1 MPRELGI
8 VAGAMDIDISTPA
21 LLFPAV
27 SLLFLSYT
35 NRFLALSALIRK
47 LHTDWI
53 QSPDHCSDHLLAQ
66 IDNLGNRL
74 KLIRW
79 MQVSGALSLFNCV
92 CSMGLMLFEQQ
103 LLGTALFALALLLMG
118 VSLVALVREA
128 FISGGALKI
137 LLDATGQPRSGKA
150 GDC

>member
-1 MPRELGI
+1 MT
-8 VAGAMDIDISTPA
+8 IDISTPA

-53 QSPDHCSDHLLAQ
+53 HTPEHCDRALLAQ
-66 IDNLGNRL
+66 ITNLRRRL

-79 MQVSGALSLFNCV
+79 MQVSGALSLFLCV
-92 CSMGLMLFEQQ
+92 TSMGLMLYDFR
-103 LLGTALFALALLLMG
+103 GSGTVFFATALSLMA

-128 FISGGALKI
+128 YISGGALNI
-137 LLDATGQPRSGKA
+137 LLDETGKSAPSDE
-150 GDC
+150 DC

>member
-1 MPRELGI
+1 MT
-8 VAGAMDIDISTPA
+8 IDLSTPA

-53 QSPDHCSDHLLAQ
+53 QSPEHCDSALLAQ
-66 IDNLGNRL
+66 ITNLRRRL

-79 MQVSGALSLFNCV
+79 MQVSGALSLSLCV
-92 CSMGLMLFEQQ
+92 VSMGLMLLDCVQQ
-103 LLGTALFALALLLMG
+103 GTFFFGVALLLMG

-128 FISGGALKI
+128 YISGGALKI
-137 LLDATGQPRSGKA
+137 LLDETGKKPGREC
-150 GDC
+150 D

>member
-1 MPRELGI
+1 MG
-8 VAGAMDIDISTPA
+8 IDISTPA

-47 LHTDWI
+47 LHTDWV
-53 QSPDHCSDHLLAQ
+53 QSPDHCSKHLLDQ
-66 IDNLGNRL
+66 IENLGNRL

-92 CSMGLMLFEQQ
+92 SSMGLMLFDLQ
-103 LLGTALFALALLLMG
+103 LVGTALFAIALILMAI
-118 VSLVALVREA
+118 SLVALIREA
-128 FISGGALKI
+128 YISGGALRI
-137 LLDATGQPRSGKA
+137 LLDATGQPKGS
-150 GDC
+150 